1 MTTVMIVGGRAD
13 DAFYEMAHV
22 WSVRPYRS
30 RRFLRMTGANSIP
43 THRTTTSIPIHLL
56 PTRLCMG
63 ISLNWISSTLKNE
76 SHRCLSGGSNCTS
89 SGSTQLMHR
98 GFSLIQQMQ
107 FSQQAQGQH
116 AGQSDS
122 LVLSELY
129 GESKSNV
136 MSPQIRHGISH
147 ISWHGPHWRQYED
160 LGSNCSS

>member
-1 MTTVMIVGGRAD
+1 MTTRTRTMTATCVFTGYG
-13 DAFYEMAHV
+13 E
-22 WSVRPYRS
+22 SPTGP

-43 THRTTTSIPIHLL
+43 THIRRL
-56 PTRLCMG
+56 TRLCLG
-63 ISLNWISSTLKNE
+63 ISSNGISSSLKNE

-116 AGQSDS
+116 SVQSDS
-122 LVLSELY
+122 VVLSELY

-160 LGSNCSS
+160 HGSNCSS